1 MYYDRYFPFYM
12 AYSTPMLYEGENH
25 QEKEF
30 QLMKS
35 YYPETAR
42 ILQERVEE
50 ECDRMDYPGSPIYDE
65 YPDRMTLER
74 LSSKIASQAEEGDV
88 SAASLDELAKI
99 LLFHEIYRRRCR
111 RCRRGDF

>member
-1 MYYDRYFPFYM
+1 MYHDRYFPFYL
-12 AYSTPMLYEGENH
+12 AYSTPMLYEGENQ

-35 YYPETAR
+35 YYPETVR
-42 ILQERVEE
+42 KLQDKVEE

-74 LSSKIASQAEEGDV
+74 ICRKISDMAEEAEV
-88 SAASLDELAKI
+88 SAASINDLARV

-111 RCRRGDF
+111 RCRRGYF